1 MADALLGPAVQV
13 LVRTAINSA
22 SEQIGQFVGF
32 KNDLK
37 KLQKTLIEIQA
48 VLRDAEKKQVT
59 ENYVKIWLEDLERV
73 CFFFSVSNPIAFRC
87 RMAKKIQKI
96 NMDLT
101 SIHER
106 RMKLGLLRSQNGARD
121 APAFMESR
129 ETDSVTTDTVGRDDN
144 VSAIVTELTAT
155 SNNETIS
162 VLPIVGM
169 GGIGKTTVARK
180 VFHDLNIENHFDERM
195 WVCVSGFEKHFDAK
209 RLFGLMLESL
219 KVPMPEVVSK
229 EAKVQKLKEILDGKE
244 PNGKKYLLV
253 LDDVWSEDPAPW
265 DGFLDSLRGISSAKG
280 SWILVTTRNEQ
291 VATITAISSR
301 PCSLEE
307 LSDYDCWL
315 ILEKKPFGSREAP
328 DDLKELGLELA
339 KKCQGLPLAASVLGG
354 MLRNKGSDVWH
365 SILDTGL
372 QNIGGNR
379 NDYINKI
386 LKLSFDHLPYPSLK
400 KCFAYCSIFPRG
412 FEMERNQLIQLWAA
426 EGFLHSNPRNK
437 MCMEEVGK
445 LYSNILLD
453 SNLFQDA
460 EKDGYGN
467 VLNCKMHDL
476 VHGMVQSISDCKT
489 LRLTE
494 SGSVHMETA
503 SIRYLALERSEKE
516 MPFPSTES
524 FKRVTTLFLQ
534 GSRSLNDRE
543 MSFFMLRVL
552 NLRASSVEE
561 LPKSIGKLTHLRYLD
576 SSRTSI
582 KTLPESLCQLYNLQT
597 LRLRDCESLTNDIMP
612 FEIGQLQFLQTLPFF
627 NIGEERGQQIGE
639 LRNLKNLSG
648 QLGLRNLE
656 LVKSKEEAESA
667 NLIGKSNIDE
677 LRLLW
682 NEIDNSKNNDSEYN
696 QVLEGLHPHPNL
708 KGVIIERFFG
718 DQLSTW
724 IGELRRLVKFEL
736 QNCKNCKELPTFGNM
751 PLLRSLHL
759 KGLDSLT
766 SIGPSFYGRSGV
778 HSGMFPVLHTVR
790 ITDCPQLATFPSHF
804 PHLKELNIE
813 KTQNGSA
820 LMTYICSGVSTLTRL
835 SVESVIG
842 LIKLP
847 NMLFQN
853 NPKLAHLKLKDCG
866 DLTQFSDFSFDSL
879 ELLNV
884 AGCHSLESIS
894 IPKGRKY
901 LTALRHLLIVA
912 CNGLTHLSI
921 PQISESEWDST
932 SSPFSSSGNC
942 PSLLPLETLLVLHC
956 PNLISFPI
964 DLTRTPSLSSLLISL
979 CEKLTDLPKGKL
991 CSLTSLRYLC
1001 IGPFS
1006 ETTTE
1011 LHSFLDLFDALPP
1024 PYPYFPSLSAL
1035 VLHGW
1040 PHWES
1045 LPEQLQHLSALTTLG
1060 LCGFGV
1066 KSLPDCLTRLTKLQI
1081 QNCPLLRERYNP
1093 ESSSSSI
1100 DPNSERSKISDIPR
1114 IVIDGKNIRG

>member
-1 MADALLGPAVQV
+1 MADAILGSAVQV
-13 LVRTAINSA
+13 LVEKAINLA

-37 KLQKTLIEIQA
+37 KLQKTLIGIQA

-59 ENYVKIWLEDLERV
+59 EDSVKIWLEDLERVAFDADNLLDDFNYEMIRRKVEIQNQMKRKV

-87 RMAKKIQKI
+87 RMANKIQKI
-96 NMDLT
+96 NMDLI
-101 SIHER
+101 SINER
-106 RMKLGLLRSQNGARD
+106 ATKLGLLRSQNGASD

-129 ETDSVTTDTVGRDDN
+129 ETDSVTTDTVGRADN

-180 VFHDLNIENHFDERM
+180 VFHDLETHFDERM
-195 WVCVSGFEKHFDAK
+195 WVCVSDFEKNFDAN

-219 KVPMPEVVSK
+219 KVPMPEVASK
-229 EAKVQKLKEILDGKE
+229 EAKLGKLKELLDGKE
-244 PNGKKYLLV
+244 PNGKKPLKYLLV

-291 VATITAISSR
+291 VATMTAISSH

-307 LSDYDCWL
+307 LSDYDCRL
-315 ILEKKPFGSREAP
+315 ILEKKAFGSREAP

-354 MLRNKGSDVWH
+354 MLRNKGRDVWH
-365 SILDTGL
+365 SILDIGL

-400 KCFAYCSIFPRG
+400 KCFAYCSIFPKD
-412 FEMERNQLIQLWAA
+412 FQMERNQLIQLWAA
-426 EGFLHSNPRNK
+426 EGFLHPNPRDK

-445 LYSNILLD
+445 LYFNILLD
-453 SNLFQDA
+453 GNLFQEA
-460 EKDGYGN
+460 EKDDYGN
-467 VLNCKMHDL
+467 VWNCKMHDL
-476 VHGMVQSISDCKT
+476 VHDMVQSISNSKI

-494 SGSVHMETA
+494 SSSSTNMETS
-503 SIRYLALERSEKE
+503 SIRYLALERSPEE
-516 MPFPSTES
+516 M
-524 FKRVTTLFLQ
+524 
-534 GSRSLNDRE
+534 E

-576 SSRTSI
+576 SSETEI
-582 KTLPESLCQLYNLQT
+582 ETLPESLCQLYNLQT
-597 LRLRDCESLTNDIMP
+597 LRVRYCHSLKKFPKYFKNLVNLRNFDFFSEDKSSDIMP
-612 FEIGQLQFLQTLPFF
+612 LEIGQLQFLQTLPFF
-627 NIGEERGQQIGE
+627 NIGEERGRQIGE

-648 QLGLRNLE
+648 QLELRNLE

-667 NLIGKSNIDE
+667 NLIGKPNIDE

-682 NEIDNSKNNDSEYN
+682 NEIDNSRNNDSEYN
-696 QVLEGLHPHPNL
+696 RVLEGLHPHQNL
-708 KGVIIERFFG
+708 KGLVIERFFG
-718 DQLSTW
+718 GQLSTW
-724 IGELRRLVKFEL
+724 IGKLGKLVKFEL
-736 QNCKNCKELPTFGNM
+736 RNCKSCKELPTLGNM
-751 PLLRSLHL
+751 PFLRSLHL
-759 KGLDSLT
+759 KGLDSIT

-778 HSGMFPVLHTVR
+778 HSGSTSQRPLNLFPALEYLILKKMQNLREWMEATVDDGTVVVFPVLHTMR
-790 ITDCPQLATFPSHF
+790 ITNCPQLATFPNYF
-804 PHLKELNIE
+804 PRLEQLNIR
-813 KTQNGSA
+813 KTRNGSA

-835 SVESVIG
+835 FISSV
-842 LIKLP
+842 
-847 NMLFQN
+847 
-853 NPKLAHLKLKDCG
+853 
-866 DLTQFSDFSFDSL
+866 
-879 ELLNV
+879 
-884 AGCHSLESIS
+884 
-894 IPKGRKY
+894 
-901 LTALRHLLIVA
+901 
-912 CNGLTHLSI
+912 NGLTKVPNELFVY
-921 PQISESEWDST
+921 E
-932 SSPFSSSGNC
+932 
-942 PSLLPLETLLVLHC
+942 C

-964 DLTRTPSLSSLLISL
+964 NLTRTPSLSFLSISL

-991 CSLTSLRYLC
+991 CSLTSLRDLD

-1024 PYPYFPSLSAL
+1024 PHPYFPSLSKL
-1035 VLHGW
+1035 GLFGW

-1045 LPEQLQHLSALTTLG
+1045 LPEQLQRLSALTTLG
-1060 LCGFGV
+1060 LGGFGV
-1066 KSLPDCLTRLTKLQI
+1066 KSLPDWFGKLSSLEELNLYECEKLENLPQSMRSLTRLEMLSI
-1081 QNCPLLRERYNP
+1081 NDCSLLKVRCNP
-1093 ESSSSSI
+1093 ESSST
-1100 DPNSERSKISDIPR
+1100 DPNSEWSKISHIPDIT
-1114 IVIDGKNIRG
+1114 IDLQQIRG